1 MSPELL
7 RWSHSGCAKGN
18 NCHLSNRKKPTIPIS
33 LWWIKHQCEEK
44 PLLGWC
50 NSLKLYSTK
59 YHMTACFLNIPQHFS
74 ALLQQQSSENVNHVK
89 QSENSSFICLIE
101 TINVHQCATTH
112 TRGTPQICIHTH
124 ENVDDPASVS
134 RWQEEP
140 PYTKVAFCP
149 KAPGTFSSYYF
160 QECKGSCCF
169 SYNKHKMTED
179 SIKSDR
185 PTSLIMQHCSCAATM
200 EETEVSVHGVLD
212 F

>member
-112 TRGTPQICIHTH
+112 THVGPHKSAYTH
-124 ENVDDPASVS
+124 MKMWTIQLQLVADKKNHRTQKLLFVQKHRVLLAHITSRNIKVPVASLTTNT
-134 RWQEEP
+134 RWQKIP
-140 PYTKVAFCP
+140 
-149 KAPGTFSSYYF
+149 
-160 QECKGSCCF
+160 
-169 SYNKHKMTED
+169 
-179 SIKSDR
+179 
-185 PTSLIMQHCSCAATM
+185 
-200 EETEVSVHGVLD
+200 
-212 F
+212 